1 MTPPINLHHVT
12 QVLLQMGSCDQNLIT
27 LTFLGEKL
35 SKPQFYKDLIR
46 KKTFWEVVL
55 IQIQ

>member
-27 LTFLGEKL
+27 LIFLGEKL

>member
-27 LTFLGEKL
+27 LTFLAEKL